1 MAQSFGLGVIMD
13 TCHDPISLAAKIDH
27 TVLSPDATERDILK
41 ACQLAKK
48 YGFRGLFTNPY
59 WSALVAEQMEN
70 TSTKV
75 GVSAAFPLGALPS
88 HMKSQEVHSALQ
100 YIRHAAPNASISVDV
115 VAHTGLLKQ
124 KDFKKYTQ
132 DLAGVFAVTQDFNA
146 EYKVI
151 IESALLS
158 HEEIRVASLCA
169 AEAGAHFVKTSTG
182 RNGPPQLQDIGI
194 MRNAL
199 PAHVGIKFSGF
210 GTHNGSELAR
220 MALALGADILG
231 SPQGHVLVENLCSA

>member
-1 MAQSFGLGVIMD
+1 MK
-13 TCHDPISLAAKIDH
+13 TCLDPISLAAKIDH
-27 TVLSPDATERDILK
+27 TVLSPDATEEDILK

-59 WSALVAEQMEN
+59 WSALVAEHMEN
-70 TSTKV
+70 TTTKV

-88 HMKSQEVHSALQ
+88 HIKRQEVQNLLLHIHQ
-100 YIRHAAPNASISVDV
+100 KAPKASISVDV

-124 KDFKKYTQ
+124 KDFKKYTD
-132 DLAGVFAVTQDFNA
+132 DLAGVFAITQDYDA

-151 IESALLS
+151 IESSLLS
-158 HEEIRVASLCA
+158 PEEIRTASLCA
-169 AEAGAHFVKTSTG
+169 VEAGAHFVKTSTG
-182 RNGPPQLQDIGI
+182 RNGPPQLQDITI
-194 MRNAL
+194 MRSVL

-210 GTHNGSELAR
+210 GVHNGSELAQ

-231 SPQGHVLVENLCSA
+231 SPQGHVLIENLCSQP